1 MATMAGVIVVAAVVV
16 IVLIA
21 VILIVKYA
29 VRSAKRT
36 INSAE
41 AQLIRHVVN
50 TATEHGFDFDQTPA
64 GPKKISNMTKIL
76 RPAIERDFPRFD
88 WGEIKQMVETAVKAQ
103 YADKAGFTIHE
114 TAISRYE
121 KQGGSIV
128 IGTES
133 SVSYD
138 EAGNKR
144 YFAVQ
149 CELSY
154 INYKTENAP
163 SEQQPHTLNCP
174 NCRAPLSRNAAGELF
189 CEYCGTIVIGEKTWQ
204 ITEIKE
210 K

>member
-1 MATMAGVIVVAAVVV
+1 MAISTT
-16 IVLIA
+16 LIIKIIIILA
-21 VILIVKYA
+21 VIIAAALIVKSI
-29 VRSAKRT
+29 VRAARRT
-36 INSAE
+36 VNSAE
-41 AQLIRHVVN
+41 AQIIRHVVN
-50 TATEHGFDFDQTPA
+50 TAATHGLDFDQSPA

-88 WGEIKQMVETAVKAQ
+88 WGEIRQMVEQSVKAQ
-103 YADKAGFTIHE
+103 YADKTGFTVHE

-121 KQGGSIV
+121 KSGGSIV

-138 EAGNKR
+138 EGGNKR

-154 INYKTENAP
+154 LNYKTDEAQ

-174 NCRAPLSRNAAGELF
+174 NCRAPLTRNAAGELF
-189 CEYCGTIVIGEKTWQ
+189 CEYCGTIVVGEKTWQ

>member
-1 MATMAGVIVVAAVVV
+1 MVISTALIIKIV
-16 IVLIA
+16 IIVA
-21 VILIVKYA
+21 VIIAAALIVKTI
-29 VRSAKRT
+29 VRSARRAV
-36 INSAE
+36 NSAE

-50 TATEHGFDFDQTPA
+50 TATEHGFDFDQTPP

-88 WGEIKQMVETAVKAQ
+88 WGEIRHMVELAVKEQ
-103 YADKAGFTIHE
+103 YPDKSGFTIHE

-121 KQGGSIV
+121 KSGGSII

-138 EAGNKR
+138 EGSSKR

-154 INYKTENAP
+154 LNYKTDDAQ
-163 SEQQPHTLNCP
+163 SDQQPHTLNCP